1 MVSHDAIIN
10 SAAISGSES
19 RKSDDLADPEMSLV
33 LLAALLLVQR
43 HGTAE
48 FYEGLTLPSDFE
60 TRDRLPSR
68 TFIPPGV

>member
-1 MVSHDAIIN
+1 MNA
-10 SAAISGSES
+10 SAVMPA
-19 RKSDDLADPEMSLV
+19 RKTTLVLLV
-33 LLAALLLVQR
+33 LLAALVLVQR

-68 TFIPPGV
+68 ALIPPDV